1 MIEKSASISL
11 ALATIAIPGQPP
23 SPNLSQIML
32 DLACLLI
39 PQEILP
45 QSAVLTDTPI
55 LREFPCETNI
65 LRDIGANL

>member
-1 MIEKSASISL
+1 MTSAFHQETSFD
-11 ALATIAIPGQPP
+11 TIALF

-39 PQEILP
+39 PQEIFP
-45 QSAVLTDTPI
+45 QSAVLTDTPL
-55 LREFPCETNI
+55 LRKFPCETNI